1 MELKDQLAIVT
12 GVSRGIGYH
21 TVKQLLEK
29 GAKVAGWG
37 RNAPDGIDDENFKFY
52 KADVRDYSSLEGAYN
67 LTKRDFNDTPAVL
80 VNNAGLGGFKPV
92 EEFTL
97 EEWHKLF
104 ETNVNGVFYCTK
116 LAVPDMKSK
125 ERGHIIN
132 IASIAGLQ
140 GQPYGT
146 AYNGTKYAVRGIS
159 DCLFKELRDF
169 GIKVSCVFPGS
180 TKTDFFEN
188 APGVEAHDYM
198 MRPEDVA
205 LEIIRLLETHGNF
218 LISEMTF
225 RPLQPKGPQK

>member
-1 MELKDQLAIVT
+1 MDLNNKLAIVT
-12 GVSRGIGYH
+12 GVSKGIGYH
-21 TVKQLLEK
+21 TVQQLLDK

-37 RNAPDGIDDENFKFY
+37 RSEPDIKHDYFKFY
-52 KADVRDYSSLEGAYN
+52 KTDVQDFYSLEGTYS
-67 LTKRDFNDTPAVL
+67 LTKKDLQQTPSIL
-80 VNNAGLGGFKPV
+80 INNAGLGAFGPV
-92 EEFTL
+92 EDFSL

-104 ETNVNGVFYCTK
+104 NTNVHGIFYCSK
-116 LAVPDMKSK
+116 LVVPDLK
-125 ERGHIIN
+125 EQKYGHIIN

-159 DCLFKELRDF
+159 DCLFKELRDY

-198 MRPEDVA
+198 MKPEEVA
-205 LEIIRLLETHGNF
+205 LELIRILETNDNF
-218 LISEMTF
+218 LISESTF
-225 RPLQPKGPQK
+225 RPLQPKGPQ